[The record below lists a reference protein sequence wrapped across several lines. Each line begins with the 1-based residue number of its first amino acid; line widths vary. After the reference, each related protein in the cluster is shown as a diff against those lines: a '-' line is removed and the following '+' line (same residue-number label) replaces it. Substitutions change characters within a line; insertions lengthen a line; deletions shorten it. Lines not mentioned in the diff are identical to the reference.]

1 MLKSRLKH
9 LKREEIDVKKWDE
22 IIKNA
27 VQSRIYAFSWYLD
40 AITDGKWSALIIDDY
55 VAVFPVLVKKIL
67 FIPYVTHPF
76 LCQQL
81 GLFSKNHAFFE
92 EYSIIISKY
101 LTTNFLK
108 TDTTINNTF
117 VTGKNISSR
126 SNHILPLDLEYDDLY
141 KKYNRN
147 TKRNINKANESNL
160 ILYES
165 DDVSAFVEFIKSNDE
180 SGIAGLIETNISH
193 LISAS
198 FTREIGTIIMAKD
211 EDGVHSSAFYI
222 IHEQRIH
229 FLLCASDSIGKEKK
243 AMFLIIDEIIR
254 KYAGFKYVFDF
265 TGSNIENISRRNE
278 GFGAETEIYY
288 HLKLL
293 WSPSRKL

>member
-1 MLKSRLKH
+1 MLKCKLKH
-9 LKREEIDVKKWDE
+9 LKREEIDVKKWDD

-27 VQSRIYAFSWYLD
+27 CQSRIYAFSWYLD
-40 AITDGKWSALIIDDY
+40 AITDGKWSALVIDDY
-55 VAVFPVLVKKIL
+55 VSIFPILVKKIS

-81 GLFSKNHAFFE
+81 GLFTTDHANFE
-92 EYSIIISKY
+92 EHSNMISKY
-101 LTTNFLK
+101 LISNFLK
-108 TDTTINNTF
+108 SDTTINSLLAS
-117 VTGKNISSR
+117 GKNVSFR
-126 SNHILPLDLEYDDLY
+126 SNHILHLAPEYAEIY

-147 TKRNINKANESNL
+147 TRRNINKANEANL
-160 ILYES
+160 ILNES
-165 DDVSAFVEFIKSNDE
+165 YDVSAFVELMKAHDE
-180 SGIAGLIETNISH
+180 TGVVRLIEKNILQ
-193 LISAS
+193 LISTS
-198 FTREIGTIIMAKD
+198 FTRGSGTIILAKD
-211 EDGVHSSAFYI
+211 DEGVRSGAFYI
-222 IHEQRIH
+222 IDDQRVH

-254 KYAGFKYVFDF
+254 RYAGFNYIFDF

-293 WSPSRKL
+293 WSPF